1 MKFNYN
7 VHGRMLMNL
16 YPILTRFKKQNNITD
31 RTLGLLLFL
40 YGENIHTS
48 KSLKELRKDYSIPAK
63 LHDKLRKEGKIV
75 ILSNVYREDR
85 TTNIKTRVY
94 TLSSDMKRKIRQ
106 LYTALLNNCI
116 DDLGKDVV
124 VDDE

>member
-7 VHGRMLMNL
+7 EHGRMLMHF
-16 YPILTRFKKQNNITD
+16 YPIFTKFKKQNNLSD

-48 KSLKELRKDYSIPAK
+48 KSLKDLRKDYSIPAK
-63 LHDKLRKEGKIV
+63 LHTKMLKEGKIV
-75 ILSNVYREDR
+75 ILSRVFREDKDLP
-85 TTNIKTRVY
+85 TKTRVY
-94 TLSSDMKRKIRQ
+94 TLSSEMKRKIRQ

-116 DDLGKDVV
+116 DDLGNDAE
-124 VDDE
+124 D